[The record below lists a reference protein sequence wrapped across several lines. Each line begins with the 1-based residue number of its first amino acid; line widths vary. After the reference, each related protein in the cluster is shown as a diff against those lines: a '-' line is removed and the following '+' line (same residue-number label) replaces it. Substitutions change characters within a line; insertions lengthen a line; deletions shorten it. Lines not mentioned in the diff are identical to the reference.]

1 MLSTSFIAPLVL
13 AAMTAISGVYAETHT
28 ITFDNRCGKG
38 TVRLTCCHL
47 FPYILTQSPQPML
60 KQNFQT
66 LSTGGAYTHS
76 GPFTAAIAYLDTG
89 NCGASGENCVR
100 SVYAS

>member
-1 MLSTSFIAPLVL
+1 M
-13 AAMTAISGVYAETHT
+13 
-28 ITFDNRCGKG
+28 
-38 TVRLTCCHL
+38 
-47 FPYILTQSPQPML
+47 QSPQPML

-100 SVYAS
+100 PAYVS